1 MNRHSLF
8 EPFENLNLNPQFR
21 ILFQNTLLISIASL
35 NPSLWI
41 LEGIYSHKYLVR
53 QIIYNFV
60 FLFLT
65 FVLIRVQIHAQSSAP
80 KFLTQKTIGG
90 SSNETLNSA
99 YPTSD
104 GGYLMGGQTSSSNGD
119 VQGSRK
125 GLADAWVVKT
135 DAAGT
140 ILWQTDLAG
149 SKDDIVTSVK
159 ETSDQGAIVLGY
171 TASTDGD
178 FLSNHGTT
186 DVFVTKLSKTG
197 SIEWI
202 RCFGGTLEEKSGEI
216 MVGSEGGYLFTGS
229 AKSYN
234 GDLLSKFPVDSDA
247 WVVKITTTGMMSWQQ
262 LFTGIY
268 SDFCKA
274 VKQMP
279 NKNYVVVSNIGT
291 ASGTNQREDIFIS
304 VLLPT
309 NGNVLNQYSYGGSR
323 QDLAASIETTPD
335 GGFVIIGKSSSNNGT
350 LLLNQ
355 GNFDIWILKMSSTYA
370 MQWQKTFGG
379 SEFEGGTGSEAF
391 GNIKPTDDGG
401 YIFAS
406 STNSKNGDVKNTPFS
421 WSSST
426 LRVWVVKLTCKQE
439 IQWQKIFG
447 GNAGDY
453 GVFVEQKSDK
463 SYVIAGNANSND
475 GDVSGNKGGQ
485 DFWTFKLDKDPK
497 IKANLAISGPLE
509 FCEGN
514 SIKLNADLGPQ
525 YKYQW
530 QRDGVDIAGEIF
542 SRLTVTKTGDYKVLI
557 SPKDCPKPEADTS
570 VKVVV
575 NQKPKVGLPKD
586 TVFCKNPMVLSANNL
601 NGASY
606 QWSSGEITPSI
617 NPTTSGTYS
626 LKLKFGGC
634 EVDSS
639 VNVKVSSAPVVNMKS
654 QIEDC
659 FDTNKPYILSAG
671 TDLTLRYRW
680 LPNNETSNNINVS
693 KSGVYKVKV
702 SNNDGCVTEK
712 SVQMI
717 QHCTSKFYAANIF
730 TPNGDGDNDVF
741 WIVAQDVTDYELKIF
756 NRWGKMIF
764 MSNSESEVWDGTIN
778 STKAPEGTYS
788 WQLNYRNANQPDDI
802 LKHSGTILLVR

>member
-1 MNRHSLF
+1 MNRHSFSIGVSFLK
-8 EPFENLNLNPQFR
+8 L
-21 ILFQNTLLISIASL
+21 ILGFLYT
-35 NPSLWI
+35 P
-41 LEGIYSHKYLVR
+41 R
-53 QIIYNFV
+53 
-60 FLFLT
+60 FLFLFT
-65 FVLIRVQIHAQSSAP
+65 CLLIRVHIHAQTPAP
-80 KFLTQKTIGG
+80 KILAQKTIGG
-90 SSNETLNSA
+90 SLNETLNST

-104 GGYLMGGQTSSSNGD
+104 GGYLMGGQTSSADGD
-119 VQGSRK
+119 IQGLRK

-135 DAAGT
+135 DATGT

-149 SKDDIVTSVK
+149 SKDDVVTSVK

-178 FLSNHGTT
+178 FLSNHGLT

-216 MVGSEGGYLFTGS
+216 IVSSEGGYLFTGS

-234 GDLLSKFPVDSDA
+234 GDLFSKFPVDSDA
-247 WVVKITTTGMMSWQQ
+247 WVVKITTSGMMSWQQ
-262 LFTGIY
+262 LFTGLY
-268 SDFCKA
+268 SDMCKA
-274 VKQMP
+274 AKQMP
-279 NKNYVVVSNIGT
+279 NKNYVVVSNIGI

-304 VLLPT
+304 VLLP
-309 NGNVLNQYSYGGSR
+309 NGNVQNQYSYGGTR

-335 GGFVIIGKSSSNNGT
+335 GGFVIIGKSNSNNGT
-350 LLLNQ
+350 LIQNQ

-379 SEFEGGTGSEAF
+379 GEFEGGINSEAF

-406 STNSKNGDVKNTPFS
+406 CTNSKNGDVRNTPIS
-421 WSSST
+421 WSSGQG
-426 LRVWVVKLTCKQE
+426 RVWVVKLNCKQE
-439 IQWQKIFG
+439 IQWQNVFG
-447 GNAGDY
+447 GNGGDY
-453 GVFVEQKSDK
+453 GVFVEQKTDK
-463 SYVIAGNANSND
+463 SYVIAANTNSND
-475 GDVSGNKGGQ
+475 GDVLSNKGSQ
-485 DFWTFKLDKDPK
+485 DFWMFKLDKDPRLK
-497 IKANLAISGPLE
+497 PNLAISGPLE

-530 QRDGVDIAGEIF
+530 QKDGADMVGEIL
-542 SRLTVTKTGDYKVLI
+542 SRLTITKSGDYKVLI

-586 TVFCKNPMVLSANNL
+586 TTFCKIPMMLSANNL

-617 NPTTSGTYS
+617 TPTTAGTYS
-626 LKLKFGGC
+626 LNLKFGGC

-639 VNVKVSSAPVVNMKS
+639 VNVKIGTLPIVNIKGLV
-654 QIEDC
+654 EDC
-659 FDTNKPYILSAG
+659 FDINKPYILSAG

-680 LPNNETSNNINVS
+680 LPNNETSNNINIS
-693 KSGVYKVKV
+693 KSGIYKVKV
-702 SNNDGCVTEK
+702 SNADGCVTEK
-712 SVQMI
+712 SVQMV
-717 QHCTSKFYAANIF
+717 QRCVSKIYAANIF

-741 WIVAQDVTDYELKIF
+741 WIAAQDVSEYQLKIF
-756 NRWGKMIF
+756 NRWGEMIF
-764 MSNSESEVWDGTIN
+764 ISNSESEVWNGTIN
-778 STKAPEGTYS
+778 SQKAPEGSYS
-788 WQLNYRNANQPDDI
+788 WQLTYRNASQPDEI
-802 LKHSGTILLVR
+802 LTYSGTVLLVK